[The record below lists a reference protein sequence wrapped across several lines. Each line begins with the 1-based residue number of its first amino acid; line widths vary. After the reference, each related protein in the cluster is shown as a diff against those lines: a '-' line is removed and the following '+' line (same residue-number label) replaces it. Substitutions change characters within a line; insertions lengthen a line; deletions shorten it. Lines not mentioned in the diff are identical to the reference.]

1 SRAADCVGARLRAS
15 KIGEAQQG
23 VGCIGNEQRWLDV
36 VCLGSH
42 AKCRYAA
49 AISDRRGIADV
60 MCSVRALSSGKLSIA
75 AALLPSAF
83 VMGSR
88 FSSCTSCAVVK
99 PSPSV

>member
-1 SRAADCVGARLRAS
+1 MRRSNGVLQV
-15 KIGEAQQG
+15 IGELVAIVVLALTGRFVAFAQTTLESG
-23 VGCIGNEQRWLDV
+23 VPLT
-36 VCLGSH
+36 
-42 AKCRYAA
+42 
-49 AISDRRGIADV
+49 IA
-60 MCSVRALSSGKLSIA
+60 VRALSSGKLSIA